1 MKQSRPRP
9 RQRVFCLLN
18 NFIINPLYLFVK
30 NNLLI
35 LIDLLGKSLVGKPF
49 LLYYL
54 DIFILNENDFIML
67 NYIFNVFEAEEAL
80 NLLKH
85 HIFLNL
91 A

>member
-1 MKQSRPRP
+1 MKPSRSRP
-9 RQRVFCLLN
+9 RQRIFCLLN

-35 LIDLLGKSLVGKPF
+35 LIDLLGKSLTAKLSP
-49 LLYYL
+49 LYYL
-54 DIFILNENDFIML
+54 DIFSRNENDFIIL

>member
-1 MKQSRPRP
+1 MKPSRSRP
-9 RQRVFCLLN
+9 RQRIFHLSN

-35 LIDLLGKSLVGKPF
+35 LIDLLRKKFDFNAFP
-49 LLYYL
+49 LYYL
-54 DIFILNENDFIML
+54 NIFSANENDFIIL
-67 NYIFNVFEAEEAL
+67 NYIINVFQALKAL

-91 A
+91 T